1 MRIGI
6 HAIGFLFWFLK
17 INQVSESGT
26 PRWLGGGLVVG
37 IYAACSTWAG
47 LSIMGGGGGYPPG

>member
-1 MRIGI
+1 MQIGI

-26 PRWLGGGLVVG
+26 PRWLGGGLGWWVSMQL
-37 IYAACSTWAG
+37 AA
-47 LSIMGGGGGYPPG
+47 PGRGEH